1 MVGPDRISSQHEAQ
15 SPSSAGKAS
24 GTVGDLKDA
33 ALEHGKTLLEGAKQQ
48 ATSFVDRYKDDA
60 AQTVSDLASTLRH
73 SGKGFEERPNI
84 QAFVHTAADGLEQLA
99 TGLRDRSFAEL
110 YGEAEGYARRSP
122 LIVGAAALAAG
133 FVLARFIKSSSD
145 GMQEAAATSRA
156 ARAVQAKRSPAKNG

>member
-1 MVGPDRISSQHEAQ
+1 MVGPDRISSQHGVQ
-15 SPSSAGKAS
+15 STSSAGEVS
-24 GTVGDLKDA
+24 GGVGEIKDA
-33 ALEHGKTLLEGAKQQ
+33 ALKHGKSLIEGAKQQ
-48 ATSFVDRYKDDA
+48 ATSFVDRHKDDA
-60 AQTVSDLASTLRH
+60 AQTVSDLASSLRE
-73 SGKGFEERPNI
+73 SGKGFKERPNI

-145 GMQEAAATSRA
+145 GMQEAAAKSRA
-156 ARAVQAKRSPAKNG
+156 ARAAQAKRSPAKNG